1 MTFSYYRK
9 KVTKSKSPKLH
20 EPYFDKLEIK
30 EIKKCIGSNFV
41 STADKYSKFYGE
53 SLVQNS
59 PQEHDR
65 SYTEHQRFPGQRP
78 ALDILWLAFPE
89 KVYLF

>member
-1 MTFSYYRK
+1 MQKNFAKLLLNTIK

-41 STADKYSKFYGE
+41 STAG
-53 SLVQNS
+53 
-59 PQEHDR
+59 PQVKE
-65 SYTEHQRFPGQRP
+65 F
-78 ALDILWLAFPE
+78 E
-89 KVYLF
+89 KKII